1 MSAKTIAVIPARM
14 ASSRL
19 PGKPL
24 AKILGLPMIEHVRRR
39 TQLCTSI
46 DHVIVATCD
55 QEIFDTVKQFGGDVV
70 MTSDQ
75 HERCTD
81 RVAEAVQGYDAEIVV
96 NVQGDEPLLVPDH
109 LEALIRPLLEYSSF
123 DCTNLIAQIP
133 EEMADSPNLVKVVFD
148 NNHRALYF
156 SREAI
161 PSKKKSADLPINFY
175 RQLGIIAFRR
185 PFLSKFLAL
194 DPTPLEAIESCDM
207 MRAVEHGIEV
217 RTIEVEF
224 QKFGVDTQDDLEKA
238 NLDMVHDSFV
248 KKYYREN

>member
-55 QEIFDTVKQFGGDVV
+55 QEIFDAVKEFGGDVV

-109 LEALIRPLLEYSSF
+109 LEALIRPLLEYSSL
-123 DCTNLIAQIP
+123 DCTNLIA

-161 PSKKKSADLPINFY
+161 PSKKKSADLPIIFY